1 MGFEI
6 STKSSSSDESKISVI
21 EYENGIV
28 PFKFPKESLISEVID
43 LGVKQMFGKHSM
55 RRLRIVPENNDSC
68 CELTFDYSIPGRKLS
83 YDEKNSKIMTMY
95 MILFLD
101 VDYFVDSEIRDAAIV
116 QARVLLKKAIRNI

>member
-43 LGVKQMFGKHSM
+43 FGVKQMFGKHSM

-116 QARVLLKKAIRNI
+116 QARMLLKKAVRNI